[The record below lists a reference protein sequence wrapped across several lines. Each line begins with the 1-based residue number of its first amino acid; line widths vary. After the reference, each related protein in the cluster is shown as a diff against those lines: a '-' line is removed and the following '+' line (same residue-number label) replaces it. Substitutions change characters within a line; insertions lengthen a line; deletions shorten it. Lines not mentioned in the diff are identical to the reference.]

1 MKAMIIPIAIGLL
14 AGLGGGS
21 GYAYM
26 QASAKFA
33 VDSARLAEQA
43 KAKADSAAHD
53 STAGH
58 EGGEH
63 APAADSVAA
72 TDAVP
77 MTPADSL
84 RALDAARKGESHGG
98 ASSDHAPGKGTA
110 AAPAPARHDPE
121 AKPAAGGHDAP
132 TTKLSDV
139 KVPNAT
145 PPAPKGASA
154 STASA
159 AATVKDAR
167 DQALQTALPEARLA
181 KIFGAMAAKDAA
193 KVLDQ
198 MTDGDIRAI
207 LAMMND
213 RQAAAILSALPAAR
227 AAAITKGA
235 VKP

>member
-26 QASAKFA
+26 KASAKFVA
-33 VDSARLAEQA
+33 DSTRIAETA

-53 STAGH
+53 STGH
-58 EGGEH
+58 TTD
-63 APAADSVAA
+63 ADSAYA
-72 TDAVP
+72 TDSASLAEQVP

-84 RALDAARKGESHGG
+84 RALEAARTSG
-98 ASSDHAPGKGTA
+98 ADHAPAAHAAESHAPAGK
-110 AAPAPARHDPE
+110 AAPATKPSEVKAPSATATAPA
-121 AKPAAGGHDAP
+121 AKPAA
-132 TTKLSDV
+132 
-139 KVPNAT
+139 PNT
-145 PPAPKGASA
+145 SE
-154 STASA
+154 A
-159 AATVKDAR
+159 AATVKAAR

-181 KIFGAMAAKDAA
+181 KIFGAMAPKDAA

-207 LAMMND
+207 LAMMSD
-213 RQAAAILSALPAAR
+213 RQAAAILSTLPAAR
-227 AAAITKGA
+227 AASITKGA